1 MVKQSNRYYIIIKM
15 FQVDILN
22 YLRYN
27 TFKVLKEAIKMPDYK
42 EMYIIMVRAAND
54 AVENHEKADQI
65 LIEAMQKCEEM
76 YIDAGEENDKDV
88 Y

>member
-1 MVKQSNRYYIIIKM
+1 MQ
-15 FQVDILN
+15 
-22 YLRYN
+22 YN
-27 TFKVLKEAIKMPDYK
+27 TFKVLKEIIKIPDYK

-76 YIDAGEENDKDV
+76 YISADDNKDAQ
-88 Y
+88 